1 MEAPLNGGHQSIKGH
16 LRGGNAMSL
25 WKVLRDRF
33 RALRDSDAVHEEIDE
48 ELRFH
53 IDMKTEENIRKGMSP
68 QEARRLAEQQFG
80 RVTRIKELG
89 YSVRG
94 GGLIETLWQD
104 LRYAIRM
111 LKHDAPFTVVAVLTL
126 ALGIGMNTAIFS
138 IVNAVLLQPLPFANA
153 DELAMI
159 YNTSGGES
167 KFPLS
172 PIAFLNLKRN
182 NSAFTGIAALSNK
195 GWAANLTGSGEAE
208 RLQGFQVSANLFSL
222 LGVAPLHGRA
232 FVEDEDRPGGN
243 HVVVLSNELWQRR
256 FLGDPNIFGQTI
268 TLNGD
273 AYRVIGVMPESF
285 RFFTKTDL
293 WTPLAFTPTDE
304 NDPAGFL
311 AVIGRRKPGVS
322 FAQANTEVETISR
335 ELNKNANSQVT
346 TRLVVPQSELTE
358 EVRPM
363 LLLLMAA
370 VGFVLLI
377 ACVNIANLLLARG
390 NVRRKELAVRTALGA
405 GRWRVMRQLLTENLL
420 LAFLGASLGLLL
432 ARWATQFVASGL
444 PEYLADA
451 NSRVALLRLDTTALV
466 VTFTLAFITSLVFGL
481 VPAFQLSRI
490 DLNEALNEG
499 SRTVAPRKRL
509 RSVLVVAEV
518 ALAMVLLV
526 GGGLMT
532 RSFWRL
538 AHVNL
543 GYDPSGVL
551 TAKIDPSEKYEG
563 LDRVST
569 FYKELLRRV
578 QTIPNV
584 REAALI
590 NSLNASFSFS
600 IDEHPPLPP
609 EQEPSAAINQVSPD
623 YFRVLGIP
631 LRKGRFFNDSDGKGS
646 QPVVIVDET
655 LAQQY
660 FPGEDPIG
668 KHIKGEFSRAE
679 GESSREI
686 IGVVGSARYWTLS
699 HEPVPHMYF
708 SYLQQNWSSM
718 TLVVRAQSGDPMGL
732 SAPIRSELASI
743 DKLQPIHSFKP
754 MESTV
759 SELVAPQRFTTLL
772 LSAFAV
778 MAAGLAAI
786 GIYGV
791 VSYAVAQRTREIGVR
806 MALGATARDVQKL
819 ILLQGMTPVAIGTII
834 GLSASVAL
842 TKLISGL
849 LFGVKTTD
857 LATLIAVTLLLT
869 IIALIANYIPAR
881 RAIRIDPLNALRYE

>member
-1 MEAPLNGGHQSIKGH
+1 
-16 LRGGNAMSL
+16 MSL

-33 RALRDSDAVHEEIDE
+33 RALRDSEAVHREIDE
-48 ELRFH
+48 EVSFH
-53 IDMKTEENIRKGMSP
+53 LDMRTEENIRKGMSP
-68 QEARRLAEQQFG
+68 DEARRLAETQFG

-104 LRYAIRM
+104 VRYAIRM
-111 LKHDAPFTVVAVLTL
+111 LRHDAPFTVVAVLTL

-153 DELAMI
+153 EALVTI
-159 YNTSGGES
+159 YNTAGGES

-172 PIAFLNLKRN
+172 PIAFLNLKRHN
-182 NSAFTGIAALSNK
+182 NVLTDIAALSNK
-195 GWAANLTGSGEAE
+195 GWPANLTGSGDAE

-222 LGVAPLHGRA
+222 LGVAPRQGRA
-232 FVEDEDRPGGN
+232 FTEDEDRPGGN
-243 HVVVLSNELWQRR
+243 HVVVLSHDLWQRR
-256 FLGDPNIFGQTI
+256 FAGDPKILGQSI

-273 AYRVIGVMPESF
+273 SYTVIGVMPEDF
-285 RFFTKTDL
+285 RFFTKTDV

-304 NDPAGFL
+304 NDPGGYL
-311 AVIGRRKPGVS
+311 EVIGRRKPGIS
-322 FAQANTEVETISR
+322 FAQAGTEVETISH
-335 ELNKNANSQVT
+335 ELNKNRNSQVS
-346 TRLVVPQSELTE
+346 TRLGIPQSDLTE

-363 LLLLMAA
+363 LLVLMAA

-390 NVRRKELAVRTALGA
+390 NVRRRELAVRTALGA

-420 LAFLGASLGLLL
+420 LAFLGAGIGLLL

-444 PEYLADA
+444 PGYLAGA
-451 NSRVALLRLDTTALV
+451 NSRVALLSLDTTALV
-466 VTFTLAFITSLVFGL
+466 VTLTLALITSLLFGL

-509 RSVLVVAEV
+509 RSALVVAEV

-543 GYDPSGVL
+543 GYDPTGVL
-551 TAKIDPSEKYEG
+551 TAKIDPSGDKYEG
-563 LDRVST
+563 LERVGT
-569 FYKELLRRV
+569 FYQELLRRV
-578 QTIPNV
+578 RTIPNV
-584 REAALI
+584 RDAGLI
-590 NSLNASFSFS
+590 NSLDASFPLS

-609 EQEPSAAINQVSPD
+609 ERQLIANINQVSPA

-631 LRKGRFFNDSDGKGS
+631 LRAGRFFEDSDGKGS
-646 QPVVIVDET
+646 QPVVIVDESF
-655 LAQQY
+655 AKQY

-668 KHIKGEFSRAE
+668 KHIKGEYSRGE
-679 GESSREI
+679 GQSSREI
-686 IGVVGSARYWTLS
+686 VGVVGSARYWTVS
-699 HEPVPHMYF
+699 EEPPPHMYF
-708 SYLQQNWSSM
+708 SYLQENWGSM
-718 TLVVRAQSGDPMGL
+718 SLVVQAQSGDPMRL
-732 SAPIRSELASI
+732 SAPIRAELAAI
-743 DKLQPIHSFKP
+743 DKLQPIHSFRP

-759 SELVAPQRFTTLL
+759 SELIAPQRFTTLL

-857 LATLIAVTLLLT
+857 LATLIAVTLLLVV
-869 IIALIANYIPAR
+869 IALIANYIPAR
-881 RAIRIDPLNALRYE
+881 RAIRIDPLSALRYE

>member
-1 MEAPLNGGHQSIKGH
+1 MEAPLNGGNQSTKGDV
-16 LRGGNAMSL
+16 RGGNTVWS

-33 RALRDSDAVHEEIDE
+33 RALRDSDAVHREIDE
-48 ELRFH
+48 ELSFH
-53 IDMKTEENIRKGMSP
+53 LDMKTEENIRKGMSP
-68 QEARRLAEQQFG
+68 HEARRLAEQRFG

-94 GGLIETLWQD
+94 GGLMETLWQD

-111 LKHDAPFTVVAVLTL
+111 LRHDAPFTFVAVLTL

-138 IVNAVLLQPLPFANA
+138 IVNAALLQPLPYAKA
-153 DELAMI
+153 DELVTI
-159 YNTSGGES
+159 YNTSGGDS
-167 KFPLS
+167 KFSLS
-172 PIAFLNLKRN
+172 PIAFLNLKREN
-182 NSAFTGIAALSNK
+182 TAFTDVAALSNK
-195 GWAANLTGSGEAE
+195 GWAANLTGSEEAE
-208 RLQGFQVSANLFSL
+208 RLQGFEVSANLFSL
-222 LGVAPLHGRA
+222 LGTAPLHGRT

-256 FLGDPNIFGQTI
+256 FVGDPKIVGQMI

-273 AYRVIGVMPESF
+273 SYTVVGVMPEDF

-304 NDPAGFL
+304 NDPAGYL

-335 ELNKNANSQVT
+335 EFNKNLNSQVI
-346 TRLVVPQSELTE
+346 TRLGIPQSELTE

-390 NVRRKELAVRTALGA
+390 NVRRRELAVRTALGA

-420 LAFLGASLGLLL
+420 LAFLGAGIGLLL

-451 NSRVALLRLDTTALV
+451 NSRIALLRLDTTTLV
-466 VTFTLAFITSLVFGL
+466 VTFTLALITSLIFGL

-499 SRTVAPRKRL
+499 GRTVAPRKHL

-543 GYDPSGVL
+543 GYDPTGVL

-563 LDRVST
+563 LERVST
-569 FYKELLRRV
+569 FYQELLRHVR
-578 QTIPNV
+578 TIPNV
-584 REAALI
+584 REAGLI

-600 IDEHPPLPP
+600 IDEHPPFPP
-609 EQEPSAAINQVSPD
+609 EQQPAAQINQVSED
-623 YFRVLGIP
+623 YFQVLEIP

-646 QPVVIVDET
+646 QPVVLVDET
-655 LAQQY
+655 FARQY

-668 KHIKGEFSRAE
+668 KHIKGEFSRGE
-679 GESSREI
+679 GQSSREI
-686 IGVVGSARYWTLS
+686 VGVVGSAKYWTVS
-699 HEPVPHMYF
+699 GEPLPHMYF
-708 SYLQQNWSSM
+708 SYLQENWGSM
-718 TLVVRAQSGDPMGL
+718 SLMVRAQSGDPMRL
-732 SAPIRSELASI
+732 SAPIRAELAAI
-743 DKLQPIHSFKP
+743 DKLQPIHSFKS

-759 SELVAPQRFTTLL
+759 SELVAPQRFTTFL

-791 VSYAVAQRTREIGVR
+791 VSYAVSQRTREIGVR
-806 MALGATARDVQKL
+806 MALGATAHDVQKL
-819 ILLQGMTPVAIGTII
+819 ILLQGMAPVVIGTII

-849 LFGVKTTD
+849 LYGVRTTD
-857 LATLIAVTLLLT
+857 LVTLITVTLLLVV
-869 IIALIANYIPAR
+869 IALIANYIPAR
-881 RAIRIDPLNALRYE
+881 RAIRIDPLSALRYE

>member
-1 MEAPLNGGHQSIKGH
+1 
-16 LRGGNAMSL
+16 MSL

-33 RALRDSDAVHEEIDE
+33 RALRDSEAVHREIDE

-53 IDMKTEENIRKGMSP
+53 LDMRTEENIRKGMSP
-68 QEARRLAEQQFG
+68 HEARTLAEKRFG
-80 RVTRIKELG
+80 RVIRIKELG

-94 GGLIETLWQD
+94 GGLVETLWQD

-111 LKHDAPFTVVAVLTL
+111 LRHDAPFTVVAVLTL

-153 DELAMI
+153 DALVTI

-182 NSAFTGIAALSNK
+182 NSVFTDVAALSNK
-195 GWAANLTGSGEAE
+195 GWAANLTGRGEAE

-222 LGVAPLHGRA
+222 LGAAPRQGRA

-243 HVVVLSNELWQRR
+243 HVVILSNELWQRR
-256 FLGDPNIFGQTI
+256 FGGDPQIVGQTI

-273 AYRVIGVMPESF
+273 SYTVVGVMPEDF
-285 RFFTKTDL
+285 RFFTKTEL
-293 WTPLAFTPTDE
+293 WTPMAFTPTDE
-304 NDPAGFL
+304 NDPAGYL
-311 AVIGRRKPGVS
+311 EVIGRRKPDVS
-322 FAQANTEVETISR
+322 FAQASTEVETISR
-335 ELNKNANSQVT
+335 EFNKNPNSEVI
-346 TRLVVPQSELTE
+346 TRLGIPQSELTE

-363 LLLLMAA
+363 LLLLMVA

-390 NVRRKELAVRTALGA
+390 NVRRRELAVRTALGA

-420 LAFLGASLGLLL
+420 LAFLSAIIGLLL
-432 ARWATQFVASGL
+432 ARWVTQFVASGL

-451 NSRVALLRLDTTALV
+451 NSHVALLRLDTTALV
-466 VTFTLAFITSLVFGL
+466 VTFTLALITSLLFGL

-499 SRTVAPRKRL
+499 GRTVAPRKHL
-509 RSVLVVAEV
+509 RSVLVIAEV

-526 GGGLMT
+526 GGGLMI

-543 GYDPSGVL
+543 GYDPTGVL
-551 TAKIDPSEKYEG
+551 TAKIDPSGDKYEG

-569 FYKELLRRV
+569 FYQELLRRV
-578 QTIPNV
+578 RTIPNV
-584 REAALI
+584 REAGLI

-600 IDEHPPLPP
+600 IDEHPALPP
-609 EQEPSAAINQVSPD
+609 EQQPFAQINQVSPD
-623 YFRVLGIP
+623 YFRVVAIP
-631 LRKGRFFNDSDGKGS
+631 LRKGRFFDDSDGKGS

-655 LAQQY
+655 FAQQY

-668 KHIKGEFSRAE
+668 KHIKGEFSRGE

-686 IGVVGSARYWTLS
+686 VGVVGSARYWTLS
-699 HEPVPHMYF
+699 REPVPHMYF

-718 TLVVRAQSGDPMGL
+718 SLVVRAQSGDPMRL
-732 SAPIRSELASI
+732 SGSIRAELAAI
-743 DKLQPIHSFKP
+743 DKLQPIHSFKS
-754 MESTV
+754 MESN
-759 SELVAPQRFTTLL
+759 
-772 LSAFAV
+772 
-778 MAAGLAAI
+778 
-786 GIYGV
+786 
-791 VSYAVAQRTREIGVR
+791 
-806 MALGATARDVQKL
+806 
-819 ILLQGMTPVAIGTII
+819 
-834 GLSASVAL
+834 SV
-842 TKLISGL
+842 
-849 LFGVKTTD
+849 
-857 LATLIAVTLLLT
+857 
-869 IIALIANYIPAR
+869 
-881 RAIRIDPLNALRYE
+881 

>member
-1 MEAPLNGGHQSIKGH
+1 MWS
-16 LRGGNAMSL
+16 

-33 RALRDSDAVHEEIDE
+33 RALRDSEAVHNEIDE

-53 IDMKTEENIRKGMSP
+53 LDMKTEENISKGMSP
-68 QEARRLAEQQFG
+68 REARMLAEQRFG

-94 GGLIETLWQD
+94 GGLMETLWQD
-104 LRYAIRM
+104 VRYAIRM
-111 LKHDAPFTVVAVLTL
+111 LRHDASFTFIAVLTL

-138 IVNAVLLQPLPFANA
+138 IVNAVLLQPLPYANA
-153 DELAMI
+153 DALVTI
-159 YNTSGGES
+159 YNTAGGES

-182 NSAFTGIAALSNK
+182 NSVFTDVAALSNK
-195 GWAANLTGSGEAE
+195 GWAANLTGLGEAE

-222 LGVAPLHGRA
+222 LGVAPRHGRA
-232 FVEDEDRPGGN
+232 FIEDEDRPGGN
-243 HVVVLSNELWQRR
+243 HVVILSNDLWQRR
-256 FLGDPNIFGQTI
+256 FGGDLQIFGQTI
-268 TLNGD
+268 TLND
-273 AYRVIGVMPESF
+273 DSYMVVGVMPEDF

-304 NDPAGFL
+304 NDPAGYL
-311 AVIGRRKPGVS
+311 EVIGRRKPGVS
-322 FAQANTEVETISR
+322 FAQASTEVETISR
-335 ELNKNANSQVT
+335 EFNKSSNSQVI
-346 TRLVVPQSELTE
+346 TRLAIPQSELTE

-363 LLLLMAA
+363 LLLLMVA

-390 NVRRKELAVRTALGA
+390 NVRRRELAVRTALGA

-420 LAFLGASLGLLL
+420 LSLLSASIGLLL
-432 ARWATQFVASGL
+432 AKWATQFVASGL

-451 NSRVALLRLDTTALV
+451 NSRVALLTLDTTALV
-466 VTFTLAFITSLVFGL
+466 VTFTLGLITSLLFGL
-481 VPAFQLSRI
+481 VPSFQLSRI
-490 DLNEALNEG
+490 DLNEALSEG
-499 SRTVAPRKRL
+499 GRTVAPRKHL

-526 GGGLMT
+526 GGGLMI

-543 GYDPSGVL
+543 GYDPTGVL
-551 TAKIDPSEKYEG
+551 TAKIDPSGDKYEG
-563 LDRVST
+563 LDRVSS
-569 FYKELLRRV
+569 FYQELLRRV
-578 QTIPNV
+578 RTIPNV
-584 REAALI
+584 REAGLI

-609 EQEPSAAINQVSPD
+609 EQEPSAQINQVSPD

-631 LRKGRFFNDSDGKGS
+631 LRKGRFFDDSDGKGS
-646 QPVVIVDET
+646 QPVVIVDEAF
-655 LAQQY
+655 AQQY

-668 KHIKGEFSRAE
+668 KHIKGEFSRGE
-679 GESSREI
+679 GQSSREI
-686 IGVVGSARYWTLS
+686 VGVVGSARYWSLS
-699 HEPVPHMYF
+699 RAPFPHMYF
-708 SYLQQNWSSM
+708 SYLQENWSSM
-718 TLVVRAQSGDPMGL
+718 SLVVRAQSGDPMRL
-732 SAPIRSELASI
+732 SAPIRVELAAI
-743 DKLQPIHSFKP
+743 DKLQPIHSFKS

-778 MAAGLAAI
+778 TAAGLAAI

-791 VSYAVAQRTREIGVR
+791 VSYGVAQRTREIGVR
-806 MALGATARDVQKL
+806 MALGATARDVKKL
-819 ILLQGMTPVAIGTII
+819 ILLQGMTPVAIGAIM
-834 GLSASVAL
+834 GLGASVAL

-849 LFGVKTTD
+849 LFGVRTTD
-857 LATLIAVTLLLT
+857 LATLIAVTLLLV
-869 IIALIANYIPAR
+869 IIALVANYIPAR
-881 RAIRIDPLNALRYE
+881 RAIRIDPLSALRYE

>member
-1 MEAPLNGGHQSIKGH
+1 MWS
-16 LRGGNAMSL
+16 

-33 RALRDSDAVHEEIDE
+33 RALRDSDAVHREIDE

-53 IDMKTEENIRKGMSP
+53 LDMKTEENIRKGMSP
-68 QEARRLAEQQFG
+68 HEARRLAEQRFG
-80 RVTRIKELG
+80 RVTRIQELG

-111 LKHDAPFTVVAVLTL
+111 LRHDAAFTFVAVLTL

-153 DELAMI
+153 DELVMI
-159 YNTSGGES
+159 HNTSGGDS

-172 PIAFLNLKRN
+172 PISFLNLKRH
-182 NSAFTGIAALSNK
+182 NSAFTNVAALSNK

-208 RLQGFQVSANLFSL
+208 RLQGLQVSANLFSL

-256 FLGDPNIFGQTI
+256 FGGDPKIFEQTI

-273 AYRVIGVMPESF
+273 SYSVVGVMPESF

-304 NDPAGFL
+304 NDPAGYL

-322 FAQANTEVETISR
+322 FAQASTEVETISR
-335 ELNKNANSQVT
+335 DFNKNPNSQVI
-346 TRLVVPQSELTE
+346 TRLVIPQSELTE

-390 NVRRKELAVRTALGA
+390 NVRRRELAVRTALGA

-420 LAFLGASLGLLL
+420 LAFLGAGLGLLL

-451 NSRVALLRLDTTALV
+451 NSRVALLSLDTTALV
-466 VTFTLAFITSLVFGL
+466 VTFTLALITSLVFGL
-481 VPAFQLSRI
+481 VPAIQLSRI
-490 DLNEALNEG
+490 DLNDALNEG
-499 SRTVAPRKRL
+499 GRSVAPRKHL

-543 GYDPSGVL
+543 GYDPTGVL
-551 TAKIDPSEKYEG
+551 TAKIDPSGEKYEG
-563 LDRVST
+563 LDRAGT
-569 FYKELLRRV
+569 FYQELLRRV
-578 QTIPNV
+578 RTIPNV
-584 REAALI
+584 REAGLI

-609 EQEPSAAINQVSPD
+609 EQEPSAQINQVSPD

-631 LRKGRFFNDSDGKGS
+631 LRKGRFFNDTDGKGS

-655 LAQQY
+655 FAQKY
-660 FPGEDPIG
+660 FPGEDAIG
-668 KHIKGEFSRAE
+668 KHIKGEFSRGE

-686 IGVVGSARYWTLS
+686 VGVVGSARYWTVS
-699 HEPVPHMYF
+699 REPFPHMYF
-708 SYLQQNWSSM
+708 SYLQENWGSM
-718 TLVVRAQSGDPMGL
+718 SLMVRAQSGDPMRL
-732 SAPIRSELASI
+732 SGPIRAELAAI
-743 DKLQPIHSFKP
+743 DKLQPIHSFKS

-772 LSAFAV
+772 LSTFAI

-791 VSYAVAQRTREIGVR
+791 VSYVVAQRTREIGLR
-806 MALGATARDVQKL
+806 MALGATAHDVQKL

-849 LFGVKTTD
+849 LFGVTTTD
-857 LATLIAVTLLLT
+857 LATLIAMTLLLV

-881 RAIRIDPLNALRYE
+881 RAIRIDPLSALRYE